1 MREKK
6 RRIVFGGRRML
17 PLFLLCMLLAGVCFF
32 AGPTG
37 QMALA
42 AAEGRPEEG
51 KADEGQTAD
60 GTPEAAGDASG
71 AEEGQPETG
80 GNEYVVKPMTG
91 ADKFRLFLCCVFGV
105 GICIV
110 AALWGDPRER
120 LKDKY
125 KRARKQQALEEKK
138 KRQREEREA
147 RLAAEKK
154 EQPHQ

>member
-1 MREKK
+1 MREKE

-17 PLFLLCMLLAGVCFF
+17 PLFLLCMLLTGVCFF

-42 AAEGRPEEG
+42 AAEGQPEEG
-51 KADEGQTAD
+51 KADEGQAAD
-60 GTPEAAGDASG
+60 GTPEDAGETSDS
-71 AEEGQPETG
+71 EEGQ
-80 GNEYVVKPMTG
+80 NEYVVKPMTG

-154 EQPHQ
+154 EKPQ

>member
-1 MREKK
+1 MKEKK
-6 RRIVFGGRRML
+6 KRVVSGGRRILMFC
-17 PLFLLCMLLAGVCFF
+17 LFCLLGAGVCVF
-32 AGPTG
+32 AGSRGRT
-37 QMALA
+37 ALA
-42 AAEGRPEEG
+42 AAEGQPEAG
-51 KADEGQTAD
+51 KTDEGQAAD
-60 GTPEAAGDASG
+60 GTPEAAGDTSG
-71 AEEGQPETG
+71 AEEGQPEAG

-154 EQPHQ
+154 EKPQ